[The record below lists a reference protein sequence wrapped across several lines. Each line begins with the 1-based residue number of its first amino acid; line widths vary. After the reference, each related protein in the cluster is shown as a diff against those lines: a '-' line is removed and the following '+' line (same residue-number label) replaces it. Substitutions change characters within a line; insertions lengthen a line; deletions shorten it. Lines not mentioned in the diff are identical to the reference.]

1 MDDNNDHAWIM
12 EQIIAGG
19 NDPNTVIPTYT
30 DEERSQADMFM
41 NISTGEEGDT
51 TAEDGD
57 TTVEDDDNAEASNKV
72 YISCVKFIIINSL
85 IPPILTYTLPLYTN
99 K

>member
-1 MDDNNDHAWIM
+1 MD
-12 EQIIAGG
+12 QIIVGG
-19 NDPNTVIPTYT
+19 NDPNTAVPTYT
-30 DEERSQADMFM
+30 EEERSQADMFM

-57 TTVEDDDNAEASNKV
+57 IAVEDDDNAKASNEV

-85 IPPILTYTLPLYTN
+85 IPPILTYTLPLCTN